1 MHRFAVALATLI
13 LAASSAASGQQ
24 GRQYQVQ
31 SPDGATQ
38 LTVEVGPQ
46 LSYSVTHRGRPLL
59 SSSPIS
65 LTLQGGRVLGA
76 GDRVRSEARRQVRDS
91 VLPLAPTKSGVV
103 RDRYNELRLRFTG
116 YDLELRAYDEGVA
129 YRWVLALGDSAV
141 IGSEQAT
148 FALAGPATAI
158 IGIDSTFQT
167 HQEPVYQ
174 RVRLDTLRNGRRSLL
189 PALVALD
196 NGPKV
201 AITESQLEDY
211 PGMYLVAGAAPNS
224 AIGLFPQAA
233 LEEQAKNDRDVVVT
247 IWRGRRGGVACPG
260 ASS

>member
-103 RDRYNELRLRFTG
+103 RDRYNELRLRF
-116 YDLELRAYDEGVA
+116 
-129 YRWVLALGDSAV
+129 
-141 IGSEQAT
+141 GS
-148 FALAGPATAI
+148 
-158 IGIDSTFQT
+158 
-167 HQEPVYQ
+167 
-174 RVRLDTLRNGRRSLL
+174 RLDGRTFRRRAS
-189 PALVALD
+189 
-196 NGPKV
+196 
-201 AITESQLEDY
+201 
-211 PGMYLVAGAAPNS
+211 
-224 AIGLFPQAA
+224 QAA
-233 LEEQAKNDRDVVVT
+233 VPLLRSRRDRADA
-247 IWRGRRGGVACPG
+247 VAVAR
-260 ASS
+260 ASTPAPSGSG